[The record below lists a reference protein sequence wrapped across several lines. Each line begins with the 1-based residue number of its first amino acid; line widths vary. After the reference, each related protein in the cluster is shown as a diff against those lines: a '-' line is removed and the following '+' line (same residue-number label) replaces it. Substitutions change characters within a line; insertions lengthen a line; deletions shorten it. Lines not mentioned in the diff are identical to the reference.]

1 MEQLIRTTV
10 SRQRPVGE
18 IVTNLVASFF
28 AFVLAGCAAM
38 QSEYKAF
45 EGDEYSRLHA
55 DYVPVNSLRLAQV
68 KSLGTRAEMQDA
80 RTRDWEN
87 LTIYQ
92 ALIALG
98 IPDEEIRDGSGGFGE
113 VVCCGGPNSEDTFIF
128 FYVPQNMDVGVGD
141 IVEIRAG
148 ELPGKSDA
156 YPNVVTR
163 LRQTLGT
170 AAGCR
175 WLPENPALWLRF
187 LALAHLLGEPD
198 RLRRPAPGPGPGR
211 SLASAQRWPGASNG
225 P

>member
-10 SRQRPVGE
+10 SRQRPVRE

-55 DYVPVNSLRLAQV
+55 DYVPVDSLRLAQV
-68 KSLGTRAEMQDA
+68 TSLGTRAEMQDA
-80 RTRDWEN
+80 RTRDSDLQEN

-92 ALIALG
+92 RLIALG
-98 IPDEEIRDGSGGFGE
+98 IPDEEIRDGSVGSGE

-128 FYVPQNMDVGVGD
+128 FYVPPNMDVGVGD

-163 LRQTLGT
+163 LRQTRGT

-175 WLPENPALWLRF
+175 WLPENPALWLRT
-187 LALAHLLGEPD
+187 LYCSGIEGEGWIQQGGVYKFWY
-198 RLRRPAPGPGPGR
+198 RPPP
-211 SLASAQRWPGASNG
+211 S
-225 P
+225 